1 MGAIS
6 RKTPF
11 TREIAGEY
19 QSSLGYFRRQKW
31 TDAIAPTSDEIVD
44 GANIDGSLLTAD
56 DLDAQPDFPRN
67 LTIVASG
74 TATGNVVVTGT
85 NIRNE
90 VITETIA
97 LNGNTPVL
105 GNKAFKRITSI
116 QLPTVAD
123 RTIDIGVGAKLGLD
137 RCMAGNEILYA
148 TVDGV
153 REGTLPTMAVSATV
167 VESNTAIFNTAPNG
181 SRDLVL
187 GFISTE
193 RTSKVGTTA

>member
-6 RKTPF
+6 KKTPF

-19 QSSLGYFRRQKW
+19 QSAFGYFRRQKW
-31 TDAIAPTSDEIVD
+31 TDALAADTDLIVSAVD
-44 GANIDGSLLTAD
+44 IDGSLLTAN
-56 DLDAQPDFPRN
+56 DLSGQPDFPRN

-74 TATGNVVVTGT
+74 TATGNVVITGT

-123 RTIDIGVGAKLGLD
+123 RTIDIGIGTKLGLD
-137 RCMAGNEILYA
+137 RAMAGNEVLYA

-153 REGTLPTMAVSATV
+153 KEGTAPTIAYSATAI
-167 VESNTAIFNTAPNG
+167 ESNTAIFNTAPNG
-181 SRDLVL
+181 SRDIVIA
-187 GFISTE
+187 FVTAE
-193 RTSKVGTTA
+193 KTSKVGTTA